1 MWLRKI
7 SLTVVIL
14 CALTGSAAAQSRFI
28 VRDNLGAGALNL
40 VCTLLGCT
48 VNGSLGDPQGQ
59 LFSITGPLGST
70 LNFASKLLGLV
81 GVVDVE
87 VDQLVNVAQAATPTA
102 SSSTPGLYN
111 TTPVNYFGTTV
122 WAGYVNQPAASIINL
137 PKVQTGMD
145 LTGKGIVAVI
155 DTGVDP
161 THPMLQNV
169 VLPGYDFTRNQA
181 GGNENNDLDHS
192 TAAVLDADENDP
204 NAQPIL
210 LDHSTAAVLDHST
223 AAVLDNTTYQ
233 AFGHGT
239 SVAGIVHLVAPQ
251 AMIMPLKSFNSEG
264 NANLS
269 DIIRAVYY
277 AANQGANVISMSFS
291 FPTYSQEMHTSLQ
304 YANLRGLVA
313 VAAAGNNGAQQLAYP
328 ASYTDVVMGVAST
341 NNENQLSTFSNYGS
355 QVVFVAAPGENI
367 VTAYPFDTY
376 AACSGTS
383 FSTPMVAGAA
393 ALALSIRSANQNQ
406 VSGAVAHAVYVNS
419 SLNHGVLDLN
429 QAMQAWLTTSSS
441 VTGGLLSGLLP

>member
-1 MWLRKI
+1 MMSIRRI
-7 SLTVVIL
+7 SLTVGL
-14 CALTGSAAAQSRFI
+14 LLALTTGAAAQNRFI

-40 VCTLLGCT
+40 VCDLLGCQ

-70 LNFASKLLGLV
+70 LNFASKLLGIL

-102 SSSTPGLYN
+102 SASTPGLYN
-111 TTPVNYFGTTV
+111 TTPVTYFGTTV

-137 PKVQTGMD
+137 PKVQSGMD

-181 GGNENNDLDHS
+181 GANETNDLDHS
-192 TAAVLDADENDP
+192 SAAVLDSNSNDP
-204 NAQPIL
+204 DAQPIL
-210 LDHSTAAVLDHST
+210 LDHSSAAVLDHSS

-239 SVAGIVHLVAPQ
+239 SVAGIIHLVAPQ
-251 AMIMPLKSFNSEG
+251 ATILPLKSFTSEG
-264 NANLS
+264 SANLS
-269 DIIRAVYY
+269 DIVRAVYY
-277 AANQGANVISMSFS
+277 ATSHKANVISMSFS
-291 FPTYSQEMHTSLQ
+291 FPTYSLEMYTALKL
-304 YANLRGLVA
+304 ANASGLVA
-313 VAAAGNNGAQQLAYP
+313 VAAAGNDGKQELVYP
-328 ASYTDVVMGVAST
+328 AGYTDVVMGVAST
-341 NNENQLSTFSNYGS
+341 NNQDQLSAFSNYGS

-393 ALALSIRSANQNQ
+393 ALALSIRNANESQ
-406 VSGAVAHAVYVNS
+406 VSSAVSHAVYINS
-419 SLNHGVLDLN
+419 QLNHGRLDLY
-429 QAMQAWLTTSSS
+429 QAMQAWLNSSGGL
-441 VTGGLLSGLLP
+441 GGLLP

>member
-1 MWLRKI
+1 MSLLRKL
-7 SLTVVIL
+7 SLIVTL
-14 CALTGSAAAQSRFI
+14 LLALTGSAHAQSRFI
-28 VRDNLGAGALNL
+28 VRENLGSGVMNL
-40 VCTLLGCT
+40 VCSLLGCT

-70 LNFASKLLGLV
+70 LSFASNLLGGL
-81 GVVDVE
+81 GIVDVE

-102 SSSTPGLYN
+102 SASTPGLYN
-111 TTPVNYFGTTV
+111 TTPVNYFGSTV
-122 WAGYVNQPAASIINL
+122 WAGYVSQPAASIINL

-181 GGNENNDLDHS
+181 GANETTDLDHS
-192 TAAVLDADENDP
+192 TAAVLDAEENDP
-204 NAQPIL
+204 NAQPIV

-251 AMIMPLKSFNSEG
+251 AMILPLKSFAADGS
-264 NANLS
+264 ANLS
-269 DIIRAVYY
+269 NIIAAVYY
-277 AANQGANVISMSFS
+277 AVSHKANVISMSFS

-304 YANLRGLVA
+304 YANLNGLVA
-313 VAAAGNNGAQQLAYP
+313 VAAAGNDGAQETVYP
-328 ASYTDVVMGVAST
+328 AGYTDVVMGVAST
-341 NNENQLSTFSNYGS
+341 NNQDQLSMFSNYGS

-367 VTAYPFDTY
+367 VTAYPYGTY

-393 ALALSIRSANQNQ
+393 ALAQSIRSANENQ
-406 VSGAVAHAVYVNS
+406 AAGAIAHAVYINS
-419 SLNHGVLDLN
+419 SLNHGRLDLY
-429 QAMQAWLTTSSS
+429 QAMEAWLTSAGRL
-441 VTGGLLSGLLP
+441 GGLLP